1 MHHSL
6 ALHIKSILSRRMI
19 KDDLVLKTLIID
31 LKQLALGGQYVYC
44 YVDEENAVYTQRGL

>member
-6 ALHIKSILSRRMI
+6 ALHSKSILSRRMI

-31 LKQLALGGQYVYC
+31 LKQLALGGQYV
-44 YVDEENAVYTQRGL
+44 